1 MAAQSMYALNMPD
14 SMYKYIS
21 RASDI
26 SNKHRNVLTRYEYS
40 WASGVINN
48 TLGMYHVDE
57 DMNFHKALRYFSN
70 GMRITEGI
78 APACYYA
85 IEGNLAMLYYL
96 RTDSKGLVYSEDILA
111 YGNGHGHDYYKFVG
125 SYTSAY
131 FHHLKGNDRK
141 ALSLIQ
147 QATGLVDSFYDKA
160 GVYTLHGDILHSLGQ
175 DDEAVRYLKAA
186 FGFID
191 SQNVC
196 SFTETHLNWADYL
209 CDKGAWSEAAQTINE
224 AIDTHFPASDN
235 FLYRYKLYLKLSEIY
250 HALGKDSESLK
261 FYKQYHACYDSIFK
275 LEREYSLNEL
285 MINYQMERHKRIIQ
299 EKETQLIQSRHKNT
313 VYGASIIVVLII
325 AFTTGLLYI
334 RKARMYR
341 LIALSYYET
350 HNDTKPISTPNQSRQ
365 APSLW
370 ETLQKLMSEDRLY
383 RKKDISLEEL
393 ASQLNTNRTYLSE
406 AVHNGSGMNFR
417 SYINSLRIKDA
428 TTILSSKDNEIPL
441 KALSEDLG
449 FNDLSTFYR
458 SFQKIVGMPP
468 SRFRQE
474 ILNI

>member
-1 MAAQSMYALNMPD
+1 
-14 SMYKYIS
+14 
-21 RASDI
+21 
-26 SNKHRNVLTRYEYS
+26 
-40 WASGVINN
+40 
-48 TLGMYHVDE
+48 
-57 DMNFHKALRYFSN
+57 
-70 GMRITEGI
+70 
-78 APACYYA
+78 
-85 IEGNLAMLYYL
+85 
-96 RTDSKGLVYSEDILA
+96 
-111 YGNGHGHDYYKFVG
+111 
-125 SYTSAY
+125 
-131 FHHLKGNDRK
+131 
-141 ALSLIQ
+141 
-147 QATGLVDSFYDKA
+147 
-160 GVYTLHGDILHSLGQ
+160 
-175 DDEAVRYLKAA
+175 
-186 FGFID
+186 
-191 SQNVC
+191 
-196 SFTETHLNWADYL
+196 
-209 CDKGAWSEAAQTINE
+209 
-224 AIDTHFPASDN
+224 
-235 FLYRYKLYLKLSEIY
+235 
-250 HALGKDSESLK
+250 
-261 FYKQYHACYDSIFK
+261 
-275 LEREYSLNEL
+275 

-341 LIALSYYET
+341 LIALSYYKT
-350 HNDTKPISTPNQSRQ
+350 HHDTKPISTPNQSRQ